1 MKALITGGAG
11 FIGSHL
17 AERLLERGDEVCV
30 IDDLS
35 TGKLE
40 NVAHLRDNP
49 RFHLAVETILNETV
63 MDRLVSECD
72 VIYHL
77 AAAVGVELIVKSPVE
92 TIERN
97 VLGSHVVLRLASRY
111 LRKVLITST
120 SEIYGKSE
128 SIPFNEEDDRVLGA
142 TTKSRWSYS
151 CSKAI
156 DEFLALAYYKEKG
169 VPTVIMRLFN
179 TVGPRQTGRYG
190 MVIPRL
196 VTQALAGRPLTVY
209 GDGQQVRC
217 FTFVEDVVWAAIRLM
232 EEPAAVGQV
241 FNVGNDK
248 GISIADLARKIVE
261 MTGSKSEIHL
271 VPYSEAY
278 EEGFEDMRI
287 RVPNLN
293 KVRETIGY
301 EPKVQLEEILRRVIE
316 HFLAK
321 KDQD

>member
-1 MKALITGGAG
+1 MRALITGGAG

-17 AERLLERGDEVCV
+17 AEYLLARGDEVFV

-35 TGKLE
+35 TGRLE
-40 NVAHLRDNP
+40 NVAHLRSHP
-49 RFHLAVETILNETV
+49 RFKLAVETILNETV

-97 VLGSHVVLRLASRY
+97 ILGTDVVLRLAARY

-128 SIPFNEEDDRVLGA
+128 AVPFKEDDDRVLGP

-151 CSKAI
+151 CSKGI
-156 DEFLALAYYKEKG
+156 DEFLALAYYKEKRLES
-169 VPTVIMRLFN
+169 VIMRLFN

-196 VTQALAGRPLTVY
+196 VKQALAGKPLTVY

-217 FTFVEDVVWAAIRLM
+217 FTYVDDVVAAAVKLM
-232 EEPAAVGQV
+232 ETPEAVGQV
-241 FNVGNDK
+241 FNIGNDQ
-248 GISIADLARKIVE
+248 GITIAELAEKI
-261 MTGSKSEIHL
+261 TKFTKSSSEI
-271 VPYSEAY
+271 VFIPYEQAY
-278 EEGFEDMRI
+278 EEGFEDMRL
-287 RVPNLN
+287 RVPSLE
-293 KVRETIGY
+293 KAKRTIGY
-301 EPKVQLEEILRRVIE
+301 APKVQLDEILKKVIE
-316 HFLAK
+316 HFK
-321 KDQD
+321 THTSQE

>member
-1 MKALITGGAG
+1 VRALVTGGAG

-17 AERLLERGDEVCV
+17 SELLLEKGIQVCI

-35 TGKLE
+35 TGRLQ
-40 NVAHLRDNP
+40 NINHLRANAN
-49 RFHLAVETILNETV
+49 FQVVVETILNETV

-77 AAAVGVELIVKSPVE
+77 AAAVGVELIVKSPVA

-97 VLGSHVVLRLASRY
+97 VLGTDVVLRLADRY

-128 SIPFNEEDDRVLGA
+128 AVPFKENDDRVLGP

-156 DEFLALAYYKEKG
+156 DEFLALAYYKEKKLE
-169 VPTVIMRLFN
+169 TVIARLFN

-190 MVIPRL
+190 MVIPRF
-196 VTQALAGRPLTVY
+196 VKQALAHEPITVY
-209 GDGQQVRC
+209 GDGKQIRC
-217 FTFVEDVVWAAIRLM
+217 FTYVRDVVDALVALMNQPKAIG
-232 EEPAAVGQV
+232 EV
-241 FNVGNDK
+241 FNIGNNQ
-248 GISIADLARKIVE
+248 GIEIIELAQMVIRMTASRSKIV
-261 MTGSKSEIHL
+261 L
-271 VPYSEAY
+271 VPYDQAY

-287 RVPNLN
+287 RIPDLAKANQI
-293 KVRETIGY
+293 IGY
-301 EPKVQLEEILRRVIE
+301 QPKVQLAEILEKVIDYSR
-316 HFLAK
+316 K
-321 KDQD
+321 NM

>member
-1 MKALITGGAG
+1 MKVLITGGAG

-17 AERLLERGDEVCV
+17 AEKLIAHGDEVCV
-30 IDDLS
+30 VDDLS

-40 NVAHLRDNP
+40 NIAHLRNNP
-49 RFHLAVETILNETV
+49 RFHMTVETILNETV

-97 VLGSHVVLRLASRY
+97 VLGTHMVLQLAARY
-111 LRKVLITST
+111 LRRALITST

-128 SIPFNEEDDRVLGA
+128 SVPFREDDDRVLGP
-142 TTKSRWSYS
+142 TSKNRWSYS

-156 DEFLALAYYKEKG
+156 DEFLALAYHKEKG
-169 VPTVIMRLFN
+169 VETIIMRLFN

-196 VTQALAGRPLTVY
+196 VKQALQGRQLTVY

-217 FTFVEDVVWAAIRLM
+217 FTYVDDVVAAAIKLM
-232 EEPAAVGQV
+232 ETPKAIGRV
-241 FNVGNDK
+241 FNIGNSK
-248 GISIADLARKIVE
+248 GISIADLAKKIKE
-261 MTGSKSEIHL
+261 LTGSASEIIFI
-271 VPYSEAY
+271 PYDQAY

-287 RVPNLN
+287 RVPDLSRA
-293 KVRETIGY
+293 KETIGY
-301 EPKVQLEEILRRVIE
+301 EPKVELDEILKRVIA
-316 HFLAK
+316 HFKAHEEAE
-321 KDQD
+321 